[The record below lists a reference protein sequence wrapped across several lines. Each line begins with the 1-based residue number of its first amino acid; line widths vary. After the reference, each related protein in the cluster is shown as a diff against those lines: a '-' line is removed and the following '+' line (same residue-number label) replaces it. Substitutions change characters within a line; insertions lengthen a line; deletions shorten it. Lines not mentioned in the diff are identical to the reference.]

1 MAIYK
6 HCDICGICCDGEES
20 PIVEGLNGFRMV
32 TTDFYGI
39 IILEDKTYDLCQSCK
54 NKIMKFIESKGT
66 SIDIE

>member
-6 HCDICGICCDGEES
+6 HCDICGACCDGEES
-20 PIVEGLNGFRMV
+20 PIVEGTNGLRMV
-32 TTDFYGI
+32 RTDSYGI
-39 IILEDKTYDLCQSCK
+39 LISEGRTYDLCQSCK

>member
-6 HCDICGICCDGEES
+6 HCDICGICCDGGES
-20 PIVEGLNGFRMV
+20 PIVEGINGFRMV
-32 TTDFYGI
+32 RTDSYGI
-39 IILEDKTYDLCQSCK
+39 PISEDKTYDLCQSCK